1 MPKSLAISAI
11 PVNAVS
17 AVTSGSQ
24 NLINDYKHYATT
36 REVETKKKK
45 KIEANRDVALAAIQ
59 AQADTLRMLIE
70 GTFAERSK
78 NFDKYFSLLN
88 EGFINDNDQQINA
101 ALTLIVEQTKVSPM
115 MQAAQLINNINDPNS
130 TDVIEI

>member
-24 NLINDYKHYATT
+24 NLINAWKDYATT

>member
-24 NLINDYKHYATT
+24 NLINAWKDYATT
-36 REVETKKKK
+36 REVETTKRA

-59 AQADTLRMLIE
+59 AQADTLRMLIA

-88 EGFINDNDQQINA
+88 EGFINNNDQQINA